1 MALIGTA
8 TGVNFNATGDTAISI
23 TDPGDG
29 KYVITGI
36 CVSNASANPAS
47 GFRGWLYAEEGGVD
61 PIGAP
66 MNFGSNLPGF
76 GQGATTRDAGVV
88 LGQPGCSDRLDDY
101 LLPCRNRQWRALH
114 RRHRHLRRAHRLKAH
129 CHSQTKNAPGP

>member
-66 MNFGSNLPGF
+66 MNFGSNLPDSAKAQLLGMLGSSWGNQDVQTGSTTIYFHVGTANGAPCTADIAIF
-76 GQGATTRDAGVV
+76 GEPIA
-88 LGQPGCSDRLDDY
+88 
-101 LLPCRNRQWRALH
+101 
-114 RRHRHLRRAHRLKAH
+114 
-129 CHSQTKNAPGP
+129 